1 MSLFKNKMHIGMILM
16 TICFLVMGLAFN
28 NCTKVGVSDLGETS
42 DVKLT
47 GDFGDPEA
55 LIATCQNAR
64 SLGKLRVAKFQR
76 SFEDTQQQCEWEKN
90 ENLSIQDGTVRARKD
105 QLESF
110 EVANGSST
118 KATICNILMKSN
130 EVPNFYYDDNVIMT
144 LNGYI
149 LASTTD
155 FTRHFE
161 SKNGLYKYSW
171 NHLVGKPAQFDPL
184 DSTPDKQYCAG
195 ADQKLSHCLFPQ
207 TERTGKAEI
216 EIGETVIQTIL
227 AMTSSKKIDLG
238 LVTTGDNDPKSD
250 CRHVPID
257 LTIDVEYIVE

>member
-1 MSLFKNKMHIGMILM
+1 MKLFKNKGCTGIVLITTSL
-16 TICFLVMGLAFN
+16 LVTGLAFN
-28 NCTKVGVSDLGETS
+28 NCTKVGVADLGETS

-47 GDFGDPEA
+47 GDPVDPEI
-55 LIATCQNAR
+55 LMATCQNAR

-76 SFEDTQQQCEWEKN
+76 TFEDTQQQCEWEQKG
-90 ENLSIQDGTVRARKD
+90 NLSIEDGTVRARKD

-110 EVANGSST
+110 EVANGNST
-118 KATICNILMKSN
+118 KATICNIMMKSN
-130 EVPNFYYDDNVIMT
+130 EVSNFYYDDNVILT

-149 LASTTD
+149 LASTTN

-161 SKNGLYKYSW
+161 SQNNLFKYSW
-171 NHLVGKPAQFDPL
+171 DKLVGKPAQFDPL
-184 DSTPDKQYCAG
+184 DSTPEKQYCAG
-195 ADQKLSHCLFPQ
+195 ADQSLSHCLFPQ
-207 TERTGKAEI
+207 TERTGKAEL

-227 AMTSSKKIDLG
+227 AMTTSKKIDLG

-257 LTIDVEYIVE
+257 LTVDVEYIVE